1 MKKLNNTVNTET
13 TLKQVIKQPN
23 QKIKSLMNTLLLL
36 GSLGFFI
43 TGLSSYYNTNFV
55 SLLDTSKILFF
66 PQGIT
71 MTIYGFFGIILSI
84 NQILI
89 LYYGIGE
96 GFNEFNS
103 KTGKFKIL
111 RKNSYS
117 GKVELIYSLDDI
129 VRDINLRTKIQKAKK
144 KTLNFSIKNKEIY

>member
-144 KTLNFSIKNKEIY
+144 KNTKF